1 MVVGEDEREDVS
13 SSSSL
18 WSSATSGS
26 AMRLVGA
33 DRELVLCAVLLLV
46 GKSSRSSPSSDVDED
61 VEELRRRDISR
72 ADDDDLLLAMSGRYG
87 SATFTIS
94 SSKAATVFRMA
105 LELAQMSESRLSRP
119 ALCWRMR
126 ARSSMS
132 VAGLLMLLWLDGMG
146 DADREEL
153 LGFMVVLLLEVIG
166 RSELCSVAVMRLLQ
180 PARRRQGPQ
189 YT

>member
-61 VEELRRRDISR
+61 VEELRRRWDTSR
-72 ADDDDLLLAMSGRYG
+72 ADDDLIVIVSGRCGAG
-87 SATFTIS
+87 SSAIS
-94 SSKAATVFRMA
+94 S
-105 LELAQMSESRLSRP
+105 
-119 ALCWRMR
+119 
-126 ARSSMS
+126 
-132 VAGLLMLLWLDGMG
+132 
-146 DADREEL
+146 
-153 LGFMVVLLLEVIG
+153 
-166 RSELCSVAVMRLLQ
+166 
-180 PARRRQGPQ
+180 
-189 YT
+189 

>member
-1 MVVGEDEREDVS
+1 
-13 SSSSL
+13 
-18 WSSATSGS
+18 
-26 AMRLVGA
+26 
-33 DRELVLCAVLLLV
+33 
-46 GKSSRSSPSSDVDED
+46 
-61 VEELRRRDISR
+61 
-72 ADDDDLLLAMSGRYG
+72 
-87 SATFTIS
+87 
-94 SSKAATVFRMA
+94 MA